1 MTLNLDDYLDVPVT
15 GLADKTSQSIVQP
28 TISQPSIIES
38 NVPTSSIQTTKS
50 VPFRERETYVG
61 ERKIIR
67 NPKVDFGGEV
77 LEGTIDPTT
86 GKVKVIGKSQQTTKT
101 NKMMK
106 AVTDNVVDSFAD
118 TSVGDITKAIGGIS
132 LDDIDSA
139 VNMALD
145 SNIVPEDPLEVSKAA
160 ALVEDKDK
168 STRNIRQRLVIKVE
182 RFLKTPSLTTRFN
195 HAIVPDCYKELG
207 TEMLNEILAQIRDSI
222 GRYGDSW
229 GKGLLT
235 VMPRLIVDGI
245 NMSSSIPFGIDKD
258 RYLNELNK
266 DENYIAAVD
275 EIDIDYFETNYKNP
289 FIRLASSLVTDAITK
304 TVPKEKPIQPQQVQT
319 ESADSIISAS
329 GTSKTRRP
337 IQD

>member
-15 GLADKTSQSIVQP
+15 GLTDKTSQSIVQP
-28 TISQPSIIES
+28 TISQPTIIEN
-38 NVPTSSIQTTKS
+38 NVPTSSVQTSKS

-61 ERKIIR
+61 ERKIVR

-86 GKVKVIGKSQQTTKT
+86 GKVKVIGKSQQTVKS
-101 NKMMK
+101 NKIMK
-106 AVTDNVVDSFAD
+106 AVTDNVVDSLNN
-118 TSVGDITKAIGGIS
+118 TSVSDVANGINDIS

-139 VNMALD
+139 VNMALE
-145 SNIVPEDPLEVSKAA
+145 VPEDPLEVSKAA

-195 HAIVPDCYKELG
+195 HAIVPDCYKDLG

-229 GKGLLT
+229 GRGLLT

-245 NMSSSIPFGIDKD
+245 NMSSSIPFGIDKE
-258 RYLNELNK
+258 RYLNELDN

-275 EIDIDYFETNYKNP
+275 EIDIDYFETSYKNP

-319 ESADSIISAS
+319 ESADSIIAAS